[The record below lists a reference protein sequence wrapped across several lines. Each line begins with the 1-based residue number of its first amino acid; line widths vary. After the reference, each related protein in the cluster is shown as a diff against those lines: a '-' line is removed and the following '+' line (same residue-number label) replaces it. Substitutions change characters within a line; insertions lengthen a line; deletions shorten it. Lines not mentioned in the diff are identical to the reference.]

1 MAIIEKNKKLENNYK
16 TMTRKDIIK
25 LYNNNLNELCIAR
38 DYCYE
43 KSKEYMDLMYWELYT
58 KLENIIDD
66 FA

>member
-25 LYNNNLNELCIAR
+25 LYNNDLDKLCIAR
-38 DYCYE
+38 DYYYK
-43 KSKEYMDLMYWELYT
+43 KSKEYMDLMYWELFT